1 MRQLRW
7 STVLVALLAAS
18 VLTACSGDGDRPS
31 IPPVAFGPGVPL
43 APAPAVPKGATAY
56 QRQLPAVLEQNT
68 AFIGTPDSVQ
78 IVAAGSGQTL
88 DTVRPSNPPYLAGGP
103 VGGAPV
109 AATINGSRVV
119 VWPFLVTVAAPDLI
133 ASAPTSTPPTST
145 PEASAPPTST
155 PPTSVPPTPGANPPL
170 FGGTASALPPS
181 AGEVAVSPSTDATAS
196 QPDDERDDGPPTGNV
211 VELASIRADTHTS
224 TTVLVRLP
232 GWASAATSTLSVTA
246 IGAEGGTVLLGVTDG
261 LAHAALAVDST
272 SGQTLWTRDNFAV
285 GALVGQTAVGVAP
298 DSALGA
304 SVHVAG
310 LDLADGH
317 ERWRQLRGYGLHVAS
332 AGPTLV
338 AAIGQLATGP
348 DRNTFQLL
356 NGETGALSTKLTVP
370 PAPTSS
376 CRYDGTSVS
385 VCYTPAEHPED
396 RAAAGFDATTGQ
408 QLWAMP
414 DYNTSN
420 KPAPLVTAVWHGLVY
435 ATTDGTQTVVFRA
448 NNRTPI
454 RTTPGPAPGV
464 VADQAG
470 VAIDGASIVGR
481 RPIA

>member
-7 STVLVALLAAS
+7 STVLVVLLSAS

-31 IPPVAFGPGVPL
+31 VPPVAFGPGVPL
-43 APAPAVPKGATAY
+43 APAPAVPKGATPY

-68 AFIGTPDSVQ
+68 AFIGTPDSVR
-78 IVAAGSGQTL
+78 IVSAGGGQTI
-88 DTVRPSNPPYLAGGP
+88 DTVRPSNPAYLPGGP

-119 VWPFLVTVAAPDLI
+119 VWPFLVTVAAPDLV
-133 ASAPTSTPPTST
+133 ATAPTSTAPSSTPPSSTAPTSG
-145 PEASAPPTST
+145 ASAPP
-155 PPTSVPPTPGANPPL
+155 PM
-170 FGGTASALPPS
+170 FGGPASALPPS
-181 AGEVAVSPSTDATAS
+181 AGEVAVSPSTDAAAP
-196 QPDDERDDGPPTGNV
+196 QPGDDHDDGPPTGNV

-232 GWASAATSTLSVTA
+232 GWASAATSTLSVTT
-246 IGAEGGTVLLGVTDG
+246 IGIDGCTVLLGVTDG
-261 LAHAALAVDST
+261 LAHAALAVDSN

-298 DSALGA
+298 DTALGA

-310 LDLADGH
+310 LDLTDGH
-317 ERWRQLRGYGLHVAS
+317 ERWRQLRGYGLHVS
-332 AGPTLV
+332 PAGPTLV

-356 NGETGALSTKLTVP
+356 NGETGTPSTKLSIP

-376 CRYDGTSVS
+376 CRYDGTSVT
-385 VCYTPAEHPED
+385 VCYTPAEHPDD
-396 RAAAGFDATTGQ
+396 RAAAAVDATTGA

-420 KPAPLVTAVWHGLVY
+420 KPAPLITAAWHGLVY

-454 RTTPGPAPGV
+454 RTTPGAAPGV
-464 VADQAG
+464 VADQA
-470 VAIDGASIVGR
+470 AMSIDGASIVGR